1 MSASDDWNAQKLSH
15 YGDQPAIDRT
25 MGVKNI
31 WLGAFDDFCQGQQ
44 GRQTEGPLHGQ
55 EKTGQVRM
63 AELAN
68 PVCEWTA
75 GLANN
80 GNTVPAFQ
88 Q

>member
-1 MSASDDWNAQKLSH
+1 MPASDDGNAQKLSH

-31 WLGAFDDFCQGQQ
+31 RLGAFDDFCQGKQ

-55 EKTGQVRM
+55 EKTDQVRM

-75 GLANN
+75 GLA
-80 GNTVPAFQ
+80 GRLLLTW
-88 Q
+88 